1 MCSGSWPSST
11 TASALPP
18 CRVRASPHPTGPV
31 SFPPSPPVTPLCHS
45 AQPRAPLGHRQ
56 AAVPCHRHQQCQ
68 AETSRDPGVSAN
80 VSGAQHPPALPL
92 APTTPRPHTL
102 TPLVGGCQPLL
113 PALACRV
120 PSQSQPCPQ
129 HHPHPMSPCS
139 HPCPHPYPHVHSHL
153 ISSPSSSQSLFLS
166 DPCSRAQPHCHHI
179 PIPQPQP
186 WTSPSPSPALPA
198 ACAGLRG
205 AGAQAGCRQGAG
217 RVQADCG
224 TPAGPSR
231 PQGALAAGPLRQ
243 PPLQAAGCHGGGGCP
258 GTTPPP
264 TPAGPWGGWDKSPW
278 ACSPWWGWGHN
289 AGPGAGMVGL
299 GLAERGLPAPLPVPC
314 LPTLPPPPQ
323 CTFAPGHVIIHEGDE
338 GENFYIILKGEVGT
352 TPRST
357 GEPPPMVRGR
367 ALPCVPHPIPPSPL
381 SPFPCPGAAGAGE
394 PAGGWAGEAAPCPG
408 HRRALWGALP
418 AAVGAPAAVPPPWQ
432 HLRCHP
438 GLATWLRCHWLA
450 WACCGQRAGP
460 CGGGVVLAVA
470 PHTPAQPRRPQHL
483 QRRVGM
489 AVVCSPASAHTHA
502 SLARA
507 HMEL

>member
-1 MCSGSWPSST
+1 MSIPISSP
-11 TASALPP
+11 APA
-18 CRVRASPHPTGPV
+18 HP
-31 SFPPSPPVTPLCHS
+31 
-45 AQPRAPLGHRQ
+45 
-56 AAVPCHRHQQCQ
+56 
-68 AETSRDPGVSAN
+68 
-80 VSGAQHPPALPL
+80 
-92 APTTPRPHTL
+92 
-102 TPLVGGCQPLL
+102 
-113 PALACRV
+113 
-120 PSQSQPCPQ
+120 
-129 HHPHPMSPCS
+129 SPCS
-139 HPCPHPYPHVHSHL
+139 CL
-153 ISSPSSSQSLFLS
+153 IPVPVPSPT
-166 DPCSRAQPHCHHI
+166 AT
-179 PIPQPQP
+179 
-186 WTSPSPSPALPA
+186 TSPFPSPSPGPLHPLPQP
-198 ACAGLRG
+198 CLLPVLGSG
-205 AGAQAGCRQGAG
+205 VQEPRQGAG
-217 RVQADCG
+217 RVQAECRQ
-224 TPAGPSR
+224 TAGPQLAPLAHRVHWLRDLSDSHLCKLLDAMEEVGAQEQPPPPP
-231 PQGALAAGPLRQ
+231 PQGPGGAGTSPHGPAA
-243 PPLQAAGCHGGGGCP
+243 HGGVGGIMR
-258 GTTPPP
+258 GL
-264 TPAGPWGGWDKSPW
+264 GLG
-278 ACSPWWGWGHN
+278 WWGWDW
-289 AGPGAGMVGL
+289 L
-299 GLAERGLPAPLPVPC
+299 RGGCLPPC
-314 LPTLPPPPQ
+314 LSPACPPCPPPQ